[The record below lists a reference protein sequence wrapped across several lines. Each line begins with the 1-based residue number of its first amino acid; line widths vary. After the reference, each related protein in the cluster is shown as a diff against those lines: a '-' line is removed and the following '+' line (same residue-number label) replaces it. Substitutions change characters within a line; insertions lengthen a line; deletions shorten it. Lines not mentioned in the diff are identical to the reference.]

1 MPREK
6 PSSYHELAGTY
17 ECVEHSPD
25 GESHPDPS
33 GKLLMV
39 IHPDGLTGYFEM
51 AYKDLD
57 DSEQRQKSSFT
68 LDNWTMTTRIE
79 EATRKDYVGVVGPVE
94 CRLDGKQ
101 LTFTWLD
108 PAGVLGNLFQVW
120 MKTG

>member
-6 PSSYHELAGTY
+6 PSSYHELAGKY

-25 GESHPDPS
+25 GESHPDPRGS
-33 GKLLMV
+33 LLMV

-51 AYKDLD
+51 TYKDLD
-57 DSEQRQKSSFT
+57 DSDQRQKSSFT

-108 PAGVLGNLFQVW
+108 
-120 MKTG
+120 